1 MKAHRY
7 CRADIISQTGADGLV
22 GDPRSCK
29 FDPSTI
35 VCKQGDNSTCLTPK
49 QAVALKQIYE
59 GMKTPDGHPIYPGR
73 MPGVEGGWSNFI
85 TGASPGSSR
94 LSQLRHRISEVLRLW
109 QSRVG
114 LPHVPLWQAHYSGA
128 GDVRNAINFR
138 CGY

>member
-94 LSQLRHRISEVLRLW
+94 LHNYGTGYLKYFVFGNPAWITARSALAGALLW
-109 QSRVG
+109 R
-114 LPHVPLWQAHYSGA
+114 
-128 GDVRNAINFR
+128 RR
-138 CGY
+138 CPECN